1 MRRFIYILVS
11 IIISYLICV
20 YEYNTW
26 NFIAGLE
33 PSPACE
39 RLAKYA
45 FYFVIL
51 DDDSDMLLEQ
61 AEHFVKTDT
70 LIGIVGR

>member
-1 MRRFIYILVS
+1 MIMRRFIYILVS

-26 NFIAGLE
+26 NFIVGLE

-39 RLAKYA
+39 RLAEYA
-45 FYFVIL
+45 FYFVIWYWVAKAV
-51 DDDSDMLLEQ
+51 DSFHD
-61 AEHFVKTDT
+61 
-70 LIGIVGR
+70 